1 MDARVMNGLRVVAD
15 LMAVSAC
22 TAPKAGG
29 MDWVRSKT
37 ATDEEKQAV
46 CRVMR
51 ETGASKGTAL
61 SASRGRMG
69 EALRMDWASDAD
81 AVESSAVLFL
91 VGVQGRKA
99 VGINCGGCGFPT
111 CAEMLARGPLPR
123 EGSDFPGPFCIFR
136 IMDLSIAAGSA
147 AKTAIEHNV
156 DNRMMQKVGAAALK
170 LGLLAPCDLIL
181 GLPLSATGKNIYFD
195 RPEKLEARKLL
206 GLVRE

>member
-1 MDARVMNGLRVVAD
+1 MDARVLNGLRIVAD

-69 EALRMDWASDAD
+69 
-81 AVESSAVLFL
+81 
-91 VGVQGRKA
+91 
-99 VGINCGGCGFPT
+99 GFSGT
-111 CAEMLARGPLPR
+111 STRA
-123 EGSDFPGPFCIFR
+123 
-136 IMDLSIAAGSA
+136 
-147 AKTAIEHNV
+147 
-156 DNRMMQKVGAAALK
+156 
-170 LGLLAPCDLIL
+170 
-181 GLPLSATGKNIYFD
+181 
-195 RPEKLEARKLL
+195 
-206 GLVRE
+206 